1 MLLRSFLCTYICYSF
16 NIMIIY
22 KQFTF
27 DSAHFLPNVPVNHKC
42 RATHGHTYKLT
53 VFIEGDLIKEL
64 EWIAD
69 YNDLKKVIQPVIE
82 IIDHQLLNNIPGLE
96 NPTSEILVIWL
107 WNKIKPL
114 FPMLK
119 RIELNETPTSGV
131 IYEG

>member
-1 MLLRSFLCTYICYSF
+1 MLLRLFLCTYICYSF

-22 KQFTF
+22 KQFIF
-27 DSAHFLPNVPVNHKC
+27 DSAHFLPNVPAKHKC

-53 VFIEGDLIKEL
+53 VFIEGDLIKDQG
-64 EWIAD
+64 WIID
-69 YNDLKKVIQPVIE
+69 YADLKNVIQPVIE
-82 IIDHQLLNNIPGLE
+82 IIDHQLLNDIAGLE
-96 NPTSEILVIWL
+96 NPTSEILAIWL

-114 FPMLK
+114 LPILK